1 MLSSDRLK
9 AFASFDIANDES
21 DNWDNNFEGDLVTIK
36 GPRKSVEPD
45 THELETIRPY
55 RVKPTIITQDIKPAV
70 ASKGVGRKASTS
82 APPRP
87 KYPIKAQAEAKFVLP
102 SRPSAMY
109 REQSVED
116 YSDLFVENDSVFDKR
131 LDIIKDDALSPKLFH
146 PSDLTRSAQSPT
158 VNSHGSMRRKP
169 ATRAEIQD
177 QSMRRTRSSVEI
189 QRYAE
194 DEDDE
199 DFSDIFGNDDAI
211 IERDES
217 DRGSEDGVG
226 ALMLH
231 SKLSNN
237 SWLGDEDDE
246 DDPFASLEQGFD
258 EMDLQANIAR
268 DKHARLCTLVE
279 GLVSSLKVREEEDVL
294 ADLSEQLVSNN
305 PRLSLGVG
313 FTNFIKLDILFES
326 EEAKGLII
334 SAHGM
339 LPILEILEPCTV
351 KSRQSTILR
360 LLKVVNTVRSSNNC
374 GIKLVLM
381 FLDHFERR

>member
-1 MLSSDRLK
+1 MVPTNFLK
-9 AFASFDIANDES
+9 
-21 DNWDNNFEGDLVTIK
+21 
-36 GPRKSVEPD
+36 
-45 THELETIRPY
+45 
-55 RVKPTIITQDIKPAV
+55 Q
-70 ASKGVGRKASTS
+70 
-82 APPRP
+82 
-87 KYPIKAQAEAKFVLP
+87 
-102 SRPSAMY
+102 
-109 REQSVED
+109 
-116 YSDLFVENDSVFDKR
+116 
-131 LDIIKDDALSPKLFH
+131 DDALSPKLFH
-146 PSDLTRSAQSPT
+146 PSDLTRSAQSP
-158 VNSHGSMRRKP
+158 VGNGHGSVRRNALP
-169 ATRAEIQD
+169 RANIPD
-177 QSMRRTRSSVEI
+177 QSVRRTRSSVEI

-199 DFSDIFGNDDAI
+199 DFSDIFGNDDASFADK
-211 IERDES
+211 DES

-294 ADLSEQLVSNN
+294 EDISGQLVRPNDLHRDN
-305 PRLSLGVG
+305 
-313 FTNFIKLDILFES
+313 TNRMKLDVIFES

-351 KSRQSTILR
+351 KSRQTTILR
-360 LLKVVNTVRSSNNC
+360 LLKVVNTVSTPCNLTSSISNPPR
-374 GIKLVLM
+374 LY
-381 FLDHFERR
+381 

>member
-1 MLSSDRLK
+1 MLSADRLK
-9 AFASFDIANDES
+9 AFASFDIANDEN
-21 DNWDNNFEGDLVTIK
+21 DNWDSNFEGDLVTIK
-36 GPRKSVEPD
+36 GPRKKVEPD

-55 RVKPTIITQDIKPAV
+55 RIKPTIITQDIKPSV
-70 ASKGVGRKASTS
+70 APKPIGRKSSTS

-87 KYPIKAQAEAKFVLP
+87 KSPVKAQTEAKFVLP

-116 YSDLFVENDSVFDKR
+116 YSDLFVDNDSIFDKR
-131 LDIIKDDALSPKLFH
+131 LNIIKDDALSPKLFH

-158 VNSHGSMRRKP
+158 LNGHGSTRRKP
-169 ATRAEIQD
+169 APHADVQD

-211 IERDES
+211 VERDES

-279 GLVSSLKVREEEDVL
+279 GLVSSLKVREEEEVL
-294 ADLSEQLVSNN
+294 ADISEQLVCNSSV
-305 PRLSLGVG
+305 LSL
-313 FTNFIKLDILFES
+313 LLQLILTS
-326 EEAKGLII
+326 CSWTYYMSLK
-334 SAHGM
+334 
-339 LPILEILEPCTV
+339 
-351 KSRQSTILR
+351 RQR
-360 LLKVVNTVRSSNNC
+360 V
-374 GIKLVLM
+374 
-381 FLDHFERR
+381 

>member
-1 MLSSDRLK
+1 MLSSERLK
-9 AFASFDIANDES
+9 AFASFDIANDEN

-36 GPRKSVEPD
+36 GPRKNVEPD
-45 THELETIRPY
+45 NHELETIRPY
-55 RVKPTIITQDIKPAV
+55 RVKPTIITQNIKPAV
-70 ASKGVGRKASTS
+70 APKSVGRKTS
-82 APPRP
+82 ASAPVRP
-87 KYPIKAQAEAKFVLP
+87 QSPIKAHTEAKFALP
-102 SRPSAMY
+102 SRPAARY

-116 YSDLFVENDSVFDKR
+116 YSDLFVDNDVIFDKR
-131 LDIIKDDALSPKLFH
+131 LNIVKDDALSPKLFH
-146 PSDLTRSAQSPT
+146 PSDLTRSAQSST
-158 VNSHGSMRRKP
+158 LNGYGSVRRKP
-169 ATRAEIQD
+169 APHADSQD
-177 QSMRRTRSSVEI
+177 QSVRRMRSSVEI

-211 IERDES
+211 VERDES

-279 GLVSSLKVREEEDVL
+279 GLVSALKVREEEDVL
-294 ADLSEQLVSNN
+294 ADLSEQLVSS
-305 PRLSLGVG
+305 PV
-313 FTNFIKLDILFES
+313 
-326 EEAKGLII
+326 A
-334 SAHGM
+334 
-339 LPILEILEPCTV
+339 
-351 KSRQSTILR
+351 
-360 LLKVVNTVRSSNNC
+360 
-374 GIKLVLM
+374 
-381 FLDHFERR
+381 